1 MAKKQQDNSPELQV
15 ASGDGEPVQPGK
27 DRKFVEALSRGLDV
41 LRAFSQGSVILGN
54 QDIARITG
62 LPKPTVSRMTY
73 TLTKLGY
80 LATTSSWKSISL
92 VPACWLWVTPMYQT

>member
-1 MAKKQQDNSPELQV
+1 MAKKQQDNSPELKV
-15 ASGDGEPVQPGK
+15 ASGDGKPVQPGK

-80 LATTSSWKSISL
+80 LSYNQQLEK
-92 VPACWLWVTPMYQT
+92 YQHHRIMFCFHLK

>member
-41 LRAFSQGSVILGN
+41 LRAFSQGLSYS
-54 QDIARITG
+54 ATRT
-62 LPKPTVSRMTY
+62 LPE
-73 TLTKLGY
+73 L
-80 LATTSSWKSISL
+80 
-92 VPACWLWVTPMYQT
+92 PAFPSPPFRA